1 MSNIFRTRL
10 KELRAE
16 KQLTQDDMAPILH
29 VSRSTYSGWE
39 SEGKRPDFDMI
50 CQIAKYFGVTCDY
63 LLGYSDEKNHVERVF
78 PGDSGGS
85 FKKLYA
91 GSPKEVRNFVNHTFA
106 DFYRIL
112 SPDLRLQNP
121 DRIEIFGRL
130 LASIA
135 NSRAEISRRIETL
148 DMAADPLGLT
158 EFMNMQSE
166 LKSTAS
172 MLFDELARA
181 DVEIAFKVSTA
192 PDTLKQSAT

>member
-1 MSNIFRTRL
+1 MSNIFSTRV
-10 KELRAE
+10 KELRSE
-16 KQLTQDDMAPILH
+16 RKLSQDKMAQILH
-29 VSRSTYSGWE
+29 MSRSTYAGWE
-39 SEGKRPDFDMI
+39 AEGKEPDFETV
-50 CQIAKYFGVTCDY
+50 CELAKYFNVTCDY
-63 LLGYSDEKNHVERVF
+63 LLGYSDEKLQIERVF
-78 PGDSGGS
+78 CADNNKS
-85 FKKLYA
+85 FAKLYLS
-91 GSPKEVRNFVNHTFA
+91 SPKEVKASVNHVFA
-106 DFYRIL
+106 DLYRIL

-121 DRIEIFGRL
+121 DRIEIFDRL